1 MLTLASRNVRRKRI
15 HLRIRRRAHGRMTG
29 PRLNVFR
36 SLKHI
41 YAQIVDDTLGQT
53 LVSASSLD
61 KEVRKTL
68 KNGGNVAAA
77 RVVGQVLARRAK
89 ASGITRVV
97 FDRGGYAYH
106 GRVKALADAAREG
119 GVQF

>member
-1 MLTLASRNVRRKRI
+1 MLKLSSRDVTRRRI
-15 HLRIRRRAHGRMTG
+15 HLRIRKKAGRHASW

-36 SLKHI
+36 SLNHI
-41 YAQIVDDTLGQT
+41 YAQVVDDRAGHT

-61 KEVRKTL
+61 REVKESLKT
-68 KNGGNVAAA
+68 GGNIAAA
-77 RVVGQVLARRAK
+77 KRVGQVIAARAK
-89 ASGITRVV
+89 AAGIEQVV

-119 GVQF
+119 GLKF

>member
-1 MLTLASRNVRRKRI
+1 MLKLSSRDVTRRRI
-15 HLRIRRRAHGRMTG
+15 HLRIRKKASRHTSW

-36 SLKHI
+36 SLNHI
-41 YAQIVDDTLGQT
+41 YVQVVDDRSGHT

-61 KEVRKTL
+61 REVKESL

-77 RVVGQVLARRAK
+77 KRVGQVIAGRAK
-89 ASGITRVV
+89 AAGIEQVV

-119 GVQF
+119 GLKF